1 MGPSDMHR
9 RDILKSAGWITL
21 AAPAIARSAGER
33 VLKFIPQSDLAALDP
48 VWTSATVTRNHAY
61 LVFDTLFA
69 QDHGFGVQPQML
81 AGYTVENDGKLWRL
95 TLRDG
100 LLFHD
105 GTPVLARDCV
115 ASIQRWAKRDG
126 FGQVL
131 LRTTAELLAPDDRTI
146 VFRLRSPF
154 PLLPEALG
162 KTSPSM
168 LPIVPER
175 LARVDPYKQMTEMV
189 GSGPYR
195 FLTDEHIAG
204 ARASYARFDRYLP
217 RESGT
222 PDWVAG
228 PKRVWFDRIEWNV
241 IPDAAT
247 AAAAIQSGEADWWE
261 VVDFDLLDLVRRDPA
276 LSVFAIY
283 TTGNLALLRMNQVV
297 PPFDNPAIRRA
308 LLGAVDQSAFMQAV
322 AGADRSAWR
331 VDVGYFSPQTPMASE
346 VGMAALL
353 SPRNYSRVR
362 DDIRQAGYQGEKVPV
377 LIPSDFS
384 NYNALGLV
392 AADMLEQCGFNVEA
406 QTTDWGTV
414 LQRRTSK
421 APISQGGWG
430 VFCTSF
436 AGVDM
441 ASPATNLPL
450 RGTGADAWFG
460 WPDAP
465 KIEALRERWFAAAD
479 LSSQQGIA
487 REIQA
492 QAFIDV
498 PYLPLGQYFQ
508 QTVQRKT
515 LTGTLSGLPIF
526 WNVQRN

>member
-1 MGPSDMHR
+1 MNR
-9 RDILKSAGWITL
+9 RDVLKGASMIAL
-21 AAPAIARSAGER
+21 AAPMVARAASQR
-33 VLKFIPQSDLAALDP
+33 VLKFIPQSDLAILDP

-61 LVFDTLFA
+61 LIFDTLFA
-69 QDHGFGVQPQML
+69 QDSNFRARPQMV
-81 AGYTVENDGKLWRL
+81 AGYTTENDGKLWKL
-95 TLRDG
+95 MLRDG
-100 LLFHD
+100 LQFHD

-131 LRTTAELLAPDDRTI
+131 ARATDEVSASDDRTI

-154 PLLPEALG
+154 VLLPEALG
-162 KTSPSM
+162 KTSPNI
-168 LPIVPER
+168 LPIMPER
-175 LARVDPYKQMTEMV
+175 LAGTDPFKPVTEMV

-195 FLTDEHIAG
+195 FLADEHIAG
-204 ARASYARFDRYLP
+204 ARAAYARFDAYRP
-217 RESGT
+217 CESGT

-228 PKRVWFDRIEWNV
+228 PKRAWFDRIEWNV

-247 AAAAIQSGEADWWE
+247 AAATIKSGEADWWE
-261 VVDFDLLDLVRRDPA
+261 VADFDLIDLLRRDPS

-283 TTGNLALLRMNQVV
+283 TTGNVAFLRLNQVI

-322 AGADRSAWR
+322 AGADRGAWR
-331 VDVGYFSPQTPMASE
+331 ADVGFFTPRTSMASDID
-346 VGMAALL
+346 MDALL
-353 SPRNYSRVR
+353 ATRDYGRVR
-362 DDIRQAGYQGEKVPV
+362 EDVRRAGYQGERVPV
-377 LIPSDFS
+377 LIPADFS
-384 NYNALGLV
+384 NYNALAVV
-392 AADMLEQCGFNVEA
+392 AADMLQKSGFNVDA

-421 APISQGGWG
+421 APVAQGGWCA
-430 VFCTSF
+430 FCSSF

-441 ASPATNLPL
+441 ATPATNLPL
-450 RGTGADAWFG
+450 RSSAADAWFG
-460 WPDAP
+460 WPNSP
-465 KIEALRERWFAAAD
+465 KIEALRDRWFAAPD
-479 LSSQQGIA
+479 VTNQQRIA
-487 REIQA
+487 REIQV

-508 QTVQRKT
+508 QTVQQKT

-526 WNVQRN
+526 WNVRRT